1 MTMWIQLFHL
11 LIKFSKKTTSTE
23 PYFIFIKISLK
34 DNIDEIALSFGQ
46 NFVKGQ
52 HGLKYVVFCSKFAI
66 KTTWVHPY
74 GLLIKD
80 LQKGYTDLNP
90 LSFHHNFLKRQYGE
104 NRISFT
110 QNVLK
115 QQHGLSHIVFWS
127 KFSKRTRC
135 AKPKCLLLK
144 FFLKDYMG

>member
-1 MTMWIQLFHL
+1 M
-11 LIKFSKKTTSTE
+11 
-23 PYFIFIKISLK
+23 
-34 DNIDEIALSFGQ
+34 
-46 NFVKGQ
+46 
-52 HGLKYVVFCSKFAI
+52 KYVVFCSKFAI

-80 LQKGYTDLNP
+80 LQKGYTDWNP

-144 FFLKDYMG
+144 FFLKDYMGGMILSFGVNFWKGKYRLKAIIFCSQLSEKTI